1 MPVLAN
7 IPDEA
12 DGFLVLKLLGIL
24 MGVVGLVFF
33 LGAAVGMVRFPDFY
47 TRMHAAGKG
56 DTLYIGSAEVC
67 QMLTILL
74 TEFLE
79 GVPGLDTPGDV
90 RRMSDI
96 VAKKIRLGIGEI
108 RRHRQE
114 TGGEPLPSIIIRGN

>member
-1 MPVLAN
+1 MAELNEEYISDLRRAVVKA
-7 IPDEA
+7 IC
-12 DGFLVLKLLGIL
+12 
-24 MGVVGLVFF
+24 GVS
-33 LGAAVGMVRFPDFY
+33 AERQ
-47 TRMHAAGKG
+47 RSNEAGKG

-79 GVPGLDTPGDV
+79 GVPDLDTPGDV

-114 TGGEPLPSIIIRGN
+114 TGGKPLPSIIIRGN

>member
-1 MPVLAN
+1 MAELNEEYISDLRQA
-7 IPDEA
+7 
-12 DGFLVLKLLGIL
+12 
-24 MGVVGLVFF
+24 VVKAICEVS
-33 LGAAVGMVRFPDFY
+33 AQRQQSP
-47 TRMHAAGKG
+47 AAGKG

-90 RRMSDI
+90 RRMSDT

-108 RRHRQE
+108 RRHRE
-114 TGGEPLPSIIIRGN
+114 DTGGAPLPSIIIRGN